1 MDTVANRSLCRNPA
15 GLWEAF
21 HTRTIL
27 EARAILCTQQ
37 HDLVVDFGFCR
48 GIIPRC
54 EGALGIADGS
64 VRDIALLS
72 RVGKPVCFLIES
84 IGQQSDGSLCPVLSR
99 RAAQQLCLEQYIRS
113 LTAGDVIPA
122 RVTHLEGFG
131 CFVDIGCGIPSMI
144 PIDCISVSRIS
155 HPADRFSAGQDIRA
169 VVCAVDADGRVTLS
183 HKELLGSWEEN
194 AALFSPGQTVSAQVR
209 SVESYGIFVELAPNL
224 AGLAEPKTGVRTGQ
238 QASVYI
244 KSLIPEKMK
253 VKLIIIDSFDAPA
266 QPLPMHYYPVRTHR
280 PLAIFPGMCKQANR
294 KRFLSRRLTAKG
306 AEPMVR
312 LLLLSGF
319 VFLFVVQFLKE
330 SAGHSEERRGWIWQN
345 TR

>member
-1 MDTVANRSLCRNPA
+1 MTNFLPEGWLMDTAANRSLCRNPA

-99 RAAQQLCLEQYIRS
+99 KAAQQLCLEQYIRS

-131 CFVDIGCGIPSMI
+131 CFVDIGCGIPSLL
-144 PIDCISVSRIS
+144 PIDTISVSRIA
-155 HPADRFSAGQDIRA
+155 HPRDRFTVGQSIRVIVRQVEPGRIHLTHRELLGTWAENAAMFSAGQ
-169 VVCAVDADGRVTLS
+169 
-183 HKELLGSWEEN
+183 
-194 AALFSPGQTVSAQVR
+194 TVAGIIR
-209 SVESYGIFVELAPNL
+209 SVESYGVFVELSPNL
-224 AGLAEPKTGVRTGQ
+224 AGLAEPHEDAAAGMC
-238 QASVYI
+238 ASVYI
-244 KSLIPEKMK
+244 KAILPEKMK
-253 VKLIIIDSFDAPA
+253 VKLILIDTFRQSEPP
-266 QPLPMHYYPVRTHR
+266 QPLHYFIPKSQNHLRQWRYPPEHSPRIIET
-280 PLAIFPGMCKQANR
+280 IFDSSVG
-294 KRFLSRRLTAKG
+294 
-306 AEPMVR
+306 
-312 LLLLSGF
+312 
-319 VFLFVVQFLKE
+319 
-330 SAGHSEERRGWIWQN
+330 
-345 TR
+345 

>member
-1 MDTVANRSLCRNPA
+1 MDTAANRSLCRNPA

-122 RVTHLEGFG
+122 RGHPSGGFWLLLSMWDAA
-131 CFVDIGCGIPSMI
+131 FPSLI
-144 PIDCISVSRIS
+144 PIDAISVSRIS
-155 HPADRFSAGQDIRA
+155 HPRRPVFCRTRNPGGRVRQVDTERACGSKPQRA
-169 VVCAVDADGRVTLS
+169 VGQ
-183 HKELLGSWEEN
+183 LGGKCS
-194 AALFSPGQTVSAQVR
+194 TV
-209 SVESYGIFVELAPNL
+209 
-224 AGLAEPKTGVRTGQ
+224 
-238 QASVYI
+238 
-244 KSLIPEKMK
+244 
-253 VKLIIIDSFDAPA
+253 
-266 QPLPMHYYPVRTHR
+266 
-280 PLAIFPGMCKQANR
+280 
-294 KRFLSRRLTAKG
+294 LSREKR
-306 AEPMVR
+306 
-312 LLLLSGF
+312 
-319 VFLFVVQFLKE
+319 
-330 SAGHSEERRGWIWQN
+330 
-345 TR
+345 

>member
-1 MDTVANRSLCRNPA
+1 MDTAANRSLCRNPA

-113 LTAGDVIPA
+113 LTAGDVIPV

-183 HKELLGSWEEN
+183 HKELLGTWLEN
-194 AALFSPGQTVSAQVR
+194 AADFRPGDTVTGILR
-209 SVESYGIFVELAPNL
+209 GKHPYGQFVELTPNL
-224 AGLAEPKTGVRTGQ
+224 SGLTDTPQALPEGSAVSVRIRSIQ
-238 QASVYI
+238 
-244 KSLIPEKMK
+244 PERQKIRLQ
-253 VKLIIIDSFDAPA
+253 VIRVLGPA
-266 QPLPMHYYPVRTHR
+266 AFPTPLPYRITGGSV
-280 PLAIFPGMCKQANR
+280 
-294 KRFLSRRLTAKG
+294 
-306 AEPMVR
+306 
-312 LLLLSGF
+312 
-319 VFLFVVQFLKE
+319 
-330 SAGHSEERRGWIWQN
+330 RGWRYTQEPPLISSQ
-345 TR
+345 